1 MLAIMAAEDMPIVI
15 SFVMILSHNSPSTL
29 FLHFTNF
36 FLWYFIILGAVEE
49 PMYAGQGKVQ
59 TILLLIAFI
68 CVPWLL
74 LVKPL
79 YLRHANSKKAVL
91 HVTETG
97 TSFIPLTC
105 ICVCVFLCACVE
117 CACVCY
123 HLCQIFYHFLI
134 IIHQS
139 PPFLSLIFPPL
150 HPILPLSPALPSPF
164 TPRLSQ
170 PSLERHWRSLSCQP
184 TRVLCTWPLR
194 RWRRWTRTWRR
205 IQFRRS
211 VYPSSAY

>member
-1 MLAIMAAEDMPIVI
+1 
-15 SFVMILSHNSPSTL
+15 
-29 FLHFTNF
+29 
-36 FLWYFIILGAVEE
+36 
-49 PMYAGQGKVQ
+49 MYAGQGKVQ

-105 ICVCVFLCACVE
+105 VRVCVFLCACVE
-117 CACVCY
+117 CACVCDY
-123 HLCQIFYHFLI
+123 LCQIIYHFLI
-134 IIHQS
+134 IVHQS
-139 PPFLSLIFPPL
+139 PPSLSLIFHLKPSPL
-150 HPILPLSPALPSPF
+150 PCPALPSPL

-170 PSLERHWRSLSCQP
+170 PSLERHGRSLSCQS
-184 TRVLCTWPLR
+184 T
-194 RWRRWTRTWRR
+194 
-205 IQFRRS
+205 
-211 VYPSSAY
+211 